1 MGMSEDDGNVE
12 RKLKKSIMSPFLVE
26 TKNDIYGQSEQVG
39 HEQLSCS

>member
-1 MGMSEDDGNVE
+1 
-12 RKLKKSIMSPFLVE
+12 MSPFLVE